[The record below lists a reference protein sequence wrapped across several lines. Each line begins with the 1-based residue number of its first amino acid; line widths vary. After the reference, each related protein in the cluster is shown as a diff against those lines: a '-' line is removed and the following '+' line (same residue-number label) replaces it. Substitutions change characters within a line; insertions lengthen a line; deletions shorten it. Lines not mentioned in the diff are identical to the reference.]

1 MEGRQIDDEEGK
13 RERERMGWGGGMLTP
28 ETKGQTAS
36 RVEGNRQKITANEK
50 IPLAR
55 LTQYRNCGLL
65 THNLFGG
72 SRRSSCVRADSW
84 REQERKI
91 VASPIVSHKQLS
103 FLGHSQHKL
112 CLIYHYPC
120 QSVVHL

>member
-1 MEGRQIDDEEGK
+1 
-13 RERERMGWGGGMLTP
+13 MLTP

-84 REQERKI
+84 REQERKM

-103 FLGHSQHKL
+103 FLGHRLVAGVMSVREL
-112 CLIYHYPC
+112 CRERRYAGKVYFSTRHRLEYPSGVKC
-120 QSVVHL
+120 

>member
-13 RERERMGWGGGMLTP
+13 RERERTGWGGMLTL

-55 LTQYRNCGLL
+55 LTQYRN
-65 THNLFGG
+65 
-72 SRRSSCVRADSW
+72 
-84 REQERKI
+84 
-91 VASPIVSHKQLS
+91 
-103 FLGHSQHKL
+103 
-112 CLIYHYPC
+112 
-120 QSVVHL
+120 